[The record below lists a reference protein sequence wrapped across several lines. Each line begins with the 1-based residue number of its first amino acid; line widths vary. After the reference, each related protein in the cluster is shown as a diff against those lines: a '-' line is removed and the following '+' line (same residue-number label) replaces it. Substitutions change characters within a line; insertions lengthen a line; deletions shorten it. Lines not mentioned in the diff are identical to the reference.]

1 MYTDTL
7 YVTNIVVFLTAFSIR
22 VSVLSSSE
30 DVNSQ
35 LLKFC
40 VMLCDVRVEKVLTNI
55 IEKPLSKIYM
65 IQSKLTYGL
74 CVADLGMNTVK
85 TLMQNIPMRY

>member
-1 MYTDTL
+1 
-7 YVTNIVVFLTAFSIR
+7 
-22 VSVLSSSE
+22 
-30 DVNSQ
+30 
-35 LLKFC
+35 
-40 VMLCDVRVEKVLTNI
+40 MLCDVRVEKVLINI